1 MVVKKTYLITGAS
14 GFIGRNLCE
23 ILIKKRHIVY
33 AISEKDDLYLK
44 SLGVIFIK
52 NKWDE
57 IEKIKISVK
66 KFNIIVHCA
75 ANPVFGNGYEYYK
88 INYLKTKKIIKFFE
102 KKNPLIKFIFLSSIG
117 AVDRDKKDNCS
128 KELNEN
134 SVAVPTTDYGKS
146 KLLIE
151 EFLEK
156 SILETISIRPSL
168 VIGEQMRSNS
178 HFSVF
183 SKKIIKKKIFSYF
196 DWTGKMSILDVRDLV
211 SAIYFLSIKKIKKK
225 VKFFF
230 AQDR

>member
-1 MVVKKTYLITGAS
+1 MNEID
-14 GFIGRNLCE
+14 GRRKDWN
-23 ILIKKRHIVY
+23 
-33 AISEKDDLYLK
+33 DDLIPYLT
-44 SLGVIFIK
+44 L
-52 NKWDE
+52 
-57 IEKIKISVK
+57 
-66 KFNIIVHCA
+66 KFNINIRQ
-75 ANPVFGNGYEYYK
+75 
-88 INYLKTKKIIKFFE
+88 KKKLFFE

-183 SKKIIKKKIFSYF
+183 SKKIIKKKYF
-196 DWTGKMSILDVRDLV
+196 HILIGLEKCQ
-211 SAIYFLSIKKIKKK
+211 Y
-225 VKFFF
+225 
-230 AQDR
+230 